1 MKLMSLAVL
10 GASLMVIVQGAA
22 HAAEG
27 NAQNGQA
34 KAAVCA
40 ACHGLD
46 GNSVNPEWPSLAGQH
61 PQYIERQL
69 HLFKNGT
76 RQSPVMA
83 PMAAPLSDQD
93 MADVAAYFATQKA
106 KGLDAS
112 EAKVAAGQRLYR
124 SGDANRHVPA
134 CAACHGPQGYGNP
147 PASYPSIHSQHS
159 TYLAAQLRAY
169 RKGDRTSDPNQ
180 MMRNVAAALSDEQI
194 DAVADYVQGLR

>member
-1 MKLMSLAVL
+1 MKLTLLAVL
-10 GASLMVIVQGAA
+10 GASLMAIA
-22 HAAEG
+22 HGTARAAEG

-61 PQYIERQL
+61 AQYIERQL

-93 MADVAAYFATQKA
+93 MADLAAYFTTQKA
-106 KGLDAS
+106 KGLEAS
-112 EAKVAAGQRLYR
+112 EAKLAAGQRVYR

-147 PASYPSIHSQHS
+147 PASYPSIHGQHS
-159 TYLAAQLRAY
+159 TYVAAQLRAY
-169 RKGDRTSDPNQ
+169 RKGERASDPNQ
-180 MMRNVAAALSDEQI
+180 MMRNVAGNLSDDQI